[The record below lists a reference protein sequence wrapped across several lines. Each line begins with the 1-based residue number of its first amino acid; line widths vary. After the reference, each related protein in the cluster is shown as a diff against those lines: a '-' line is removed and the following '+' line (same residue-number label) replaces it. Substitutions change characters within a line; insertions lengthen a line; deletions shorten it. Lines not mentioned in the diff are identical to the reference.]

1 LQNCN
6 RLYSINGNLFQIK
19 EQFPANAYRVLVH
32 QLREPN
38 VMKSTFRT
46 VAAAV
51 LLAGTAFTPALAQS
65 APGYVDPSHY
75 DILNG
80 DTGYHAGNV
89 LVHLSII
96 GVLPEDLN
104 SHVNAFGGGTTPYKV
119 HTSDGVSPEL
129 DASYFV
135 TKNLSIQLIA
145 ATSRH
150 TLSINN
156 GGSSSTLGS
165 AWVIPPTLTA
175 QWHFPQIGIIRPYV
189 GVGITVAF
197 FYGISPK
204 NGDSLGL
211 RTAVGPTA
219 DVGFDVPLAGNWSAN
234 VDVKQMFLPV
244 SARIDHGAVRAN
256 DGLNPLVVG
265 FGVGYKFF

>member
-1 LQNCN
+1 
-6 RLYSINGNLFQIK
+6 
-19 EQFPANAYRVLVH
+19 
-32 QLREPN
+32 
-38 VMKSTFRT
+38 MKSTFRT
-46 VAAAV
+46 VAAAA

-65 APGYVDPSHY
+65 YNETAPGYVDPGHY
-75 DILNG
+75 DFLNG
-80 DTGYHAGNV
+80 PTGYHAGNV
-89 LVHLSII
+89 LVHLSVI

-104 SHVNAFGGGTTPYKV
+104 SHVNVFGGGSTAYKV
-119 HTSDGVSPEL
+119 HASDGVSPEL
-129 DASYFV
+129 DASYFF
-135 TKNLSIQLIA
+135 TKNLSVQLIA

-150 TLSINN
+150 TLTIND
-156 GGSSSTLGS
+156 GGASQTLGS

-197 FYGISPK
+197 FYGVSPK
-204 NGDSLGL
+204 AGDSLGL
-211 RTAVGPTA
+211 RTAVGPA
-219 DVGFDVPLAGNWSAN
+219 VNAGFDVPLAGNWSAN

-244 SARIDHGAVRAN
+244 SARVGHGAIRAN